1 MSNTVEYDILV
12 EVLGAV
18 KDLKKLQTQTKKTK
32 EKFDDTKKSGVEFA
46 GQVGAAFTGI
56 KGAADSVIG
65 AVQKVAGAFLDAAVA
80 SFELSRSVVDNIND
94 LNDLSARSSIS
105 AQNIEALKLAFVA
118 SGQSADSAK
127 TILSQFP
134 RVLTQMQTN
143 GSKAS
148 KVMEQLGI
156 AVKDKATGALRSGN
170 EVFAESIRKI
180 QGIQDQTLKA
190 QTATALFGRSAGD
203 LLQALAA
210 GEFDEFTD
218 SIERYGTKAG
228 PEASKQ
234 AAEFQKR
241 LALLGVL
248 ADRSKQA
255 FVQNTGALDFFIQAL
270 RTAQQGLAGLNAFL
284 QVGQK
289 GVRALAKDVF
299 NFTVRSFAALG
310 SVVLDLIGGPL
321 LNLIRTIDTLQQQIT
336 GVSLFEA
343 AIQEIKEFTVQQYNL
358 TEALDAGLAAFKAEG
373 EIINQS
379 TQATINSTQQNMLA
393 EHQIKGLTKALTEK
407 DTANKKDNDSTKDA
421 AKAERE
427 RAKAIAQTIARIAKL
442 GKERFAAS
450 QKAFS
455 IQQSANEDLLSD
467 LDKINQREKERLE
480 QLKQITQQQKIS
492 TEEAQKAVKARAQR
506 ERTALSQAQSTAQ
519 ISSVGGQ
526 ITGGIGALSDPSA
539 LVTLI
544 GSAFGPVGMVISE
557 SIGALAALG
566 EKSPEEIQQEFE
578 TFFRAVV
585 NGLQI
590 LPEILIKVLPPILF
604 EAVFLIVREVIALP
618 ARLALAVVEGV
629 GQIVDGIKDFFSG
642 RGFLRGI
649 GDALGEAIA
658 FIFRP
663 VTQVINSIAEFFGGG
678 TQSFMSGGRFLSAQ
692 GGLRFTGQQQGL
704 ALLHSGET
712 VVPRSGQMS
721 STVAR
726 DVQQQAPM
734 GGGVTI
740 NINSAVT
747 ERSAIDSLV
756 RKIED
761 RFGSFGQST
770 SPLFGGQ

>member
-1 MSNTVEYDILV
+1 MSNEVKYEIMLEILD
-12 EVLGAV
+12 AV
-18 KDLKKLQTQTKKTK
+18 KELKRLQSQTKKTK
-32 EKFDDTKKSGVEFA
+32 EKFDETKKSGVEFA

-134 RVLTQMQTN
+134 RVLTQMQTS

-170 EVFAESIRKI
+170 EVFAESIQKI

-203 LLQALAA
+203 LLQALGA

-255 FVQNTGALDFFIQAL
+255 FVENTGALDFFIQAL
-270 RTAQQGLAGLNAFL
+270 RTAQQGLAGLNTFL

-289 GVRALAKDVF
+289 GIRALAKDVF
-299 NFTVRSFAALG
+299 NFSIKAFMALG
-310 SVVLDLIGGPL
+310 GAILDLIAGPF
-321 LNLIRTIDTLQQQIT
+321 LNLIRTVDSLQQKIT

-343 AIQEIKEFTVQQYNL
+343 AIKEIKEYTVEQYNL
-358 TEALDAGLAAFKAEG
+358 TEALDAGINAFKAEG

-407 DTANKKDNDSTKDA
+407 DTANKKDKDSTKDA

-427 RAKAIAQTIARIAKL
+427 RAKAIAKTIARIAKL

-450 QKAFS
+450 QKALS

-506 ERTALSQAQSTAQ
+506 ERTALSEAQTAAQ
-519 ISSVGGQ
+519 IGGIGGQ
-526 ITGGIGALSDPSA
+526 IAGGIGALSDPSA

-544 GSAFGPVGMVISE
+544 GSAFGPVGMAVGEVVKS
-557 SIGALAALG
+557 LATLG
-566 EKSPEEIQQEFE
+566 EKSPEEIQQEFD

-590 LPEILIKVLPPILF
+590 LPEILIKTLPPILF
-604 EAVFLIVREVIALP
+604 DAVFLIVREVIALP
-618 ARLALAVVEGV
+618 ARLALAIVEGV
-629 GQIVDGIKDFFSG
+629 GQIVEGIKDFFSG
-642 RGFLRGI
+642 RGFLKGI

-663 VTQVINSIAEFFGGG
+663 FTQVINSIAEFFGGG

-704 ALLHSGET
+704 AMLHQGEM

-726 DVQQQAPM
+726 DVQQQSPM
-734 GGGVTI
+734 AGGVTI